1 VASVLVITTSGERPL
16 REVARDLAKAGLNVS
31 EVLDE
36 IGSIIG
42 TADDAAVKKLR
53 KVRGVADVSHDT
65 SVDIGPPGAPET
77 W

>member
-53 KVRGVADVSHDT
+53 KVRGVADVSRDT
-65 SVDIGPPGAPET
+65 SVGIGPPGAPET